1 MPGEM
6 SEWQRKMLEAV
17 GVGAAGLPAKLTRCD
32 PMFDWRLVT
41 AVRILCA
48 SGEQELGDLDSHQLG
63 SMDASAPREVEV
75 IEFMEIT
82 PVQASF
88 TTE

>member
-1 MPGEM
+1 MAGAALPGEP
-6 SEWQRKMLEAV
+6 SEWQKSMLEAI
-17 GVGAAGLPAKLTRCD
+17 GVGGAGVNAKLARSD

-41 AVRILCA
+41 AIRILCA

-75 IEFMEIT
+75 S
-82 PVQASF
+82 VLVDKDQV
-88 TTE
+88 